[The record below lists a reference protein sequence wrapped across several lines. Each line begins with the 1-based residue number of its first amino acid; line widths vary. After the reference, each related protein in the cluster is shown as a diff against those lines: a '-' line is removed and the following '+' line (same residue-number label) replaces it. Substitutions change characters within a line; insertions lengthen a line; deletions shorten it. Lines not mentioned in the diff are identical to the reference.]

1 MTTIQSTLT
10 RPIANEAL
18 HKALADRSR
27 PSRPSSWQVSLIFF
41 WRALLKFKHV
51 PMQIFDVTMFPI
63 MMTVMFTY
71 LFGGALAG
79 STSKYLYTLLPG
91 ILAQTVVFITMYT
104 GVAVNTDVAKGI
116 FDRFR
121 SMPIWKPAPLV
132 GALLGDTLRYSTAAT
147 VVTVLG
153 LILGFR
159 PDGGLIGVLAG
170 LVLLLFFAFSMS
182 WIWTALSLV
191 METPESVMMT
201 SSMILF
207 PLTFVSNIL
216 VDPATMPRGV
226 ETFVNINPITHLVT
240 AVRGLM
246 HGTAES
252 GEILIVLAIA
262 IALNAIFAPLT
273 MRLYNNKNAQ

>member
-1 MTTIQSTLT
+1 MTTIQPTLVRT
-10 RPIANEAL
+10 VPNEAL
-18 HKALADRSR
+18 HRALSERNR
-27 PSRPSSWQVSLIFF
+27 PTRPSSWQVSLIFF

-51 PMQIFDVTMFPI
+51 PMQILDVTMFPI

-132 GALLGDTLRYSTAAT
+132 GALMGDTVRYTTAAT

-159 PDGGLIGVLAG
+159 PDGGLFGVLAG
-170 LVLLLFFAFSMS
+170 LALLLFFSFSLS

-191 METPESVMMT
+191 MQTPESVMMT

-216 VDPATMPRGV
+216 VDPETMPRGV
-226 ETFVNINPITHLVT
+226 RAFVNINPITHLVT

-246 HGTAES
+246 HGNAET
-252 GEILIVLAIA
+252 GDILIVIA
-262 IALNAIFAPLT
+262 VALALNAIFAPLT
-273 MRLYNNKNAQ
+273 MRLYNNKNAR